1 LLCVDVKEFL
11 NAVVGRAT
19 EKKKLTQKAS
29 EHDAP
34 NFAKTYSK
42 KFSEFNFK
50 ENGYVLFFIID
61 NFLFFDLI
69 KLFFFVLFQGL
80 MDQRRTFSLRKMQV
94 FEKQDIKPGRI
105 LKII

>member
-1 LLCVDVKEFL
+1 MKDNDQEYYKGEKVLGFSRAMDDDEEFLLDSLLSRECDKELLCVDVKEFL
-11 NAVVGRAT
+11 NAVVGRST

-61 NFLFFDLI
+61 NFLFLI
-69 KLFFFVLFQGL
+69 
-80 MDQRRTFSLRKMQV
+80 
-94 FEKQDIKPGRI
+94 
-105 LKII
+105 